1 MERRSGTS
9 LLIHLLHWP
18 ILALGPGKRLG
29 LWVQGCSIHCEGCIS
44 RATWPFDEKRA
55 VGVRKLLR
63 KIARVFETEH
73 LDGLTVSG
81 GEPFD
86 QGEAFPAFLKGLRKL
101 GINDVLVFSG
111 YKHDDLLAR
120 YPEIPELLTTLV
132 DSPFELGNETDAA
145 WKGSGN
151 QTMTLFRPEYQDRYS
166 RWAAAKKGGLQI
178 VSDAEIVAV
187 AGIPYQRDVPGIKE
201 KIANHIIFLHSR

>member
-1 MERRSGTS
+1 
-9 LLIHLLHWP
+9 
-18 ILALGPGKRLG
+18 
-29 LWVQGCSIHCEGCIS
+29 V
-44 RATWPFDEKRA
+44 D
-55 VGVRKLLR
+55 VRELLR
-63 KIARVFETEH
+63 TIAHAFETEL

-86 QGEAFPAFLKGLRKL
+86 QCKAFLPFLKALRKL
-101 GINDVLVFSG
+101 CINDVLVFSG
-111 YKHDDLLAR
+111 YKKDDLLAR

-132 DSPFELGNETDAA
+132 DSPFELGNETDAV

-166 RWAAAKKGGLQI
+166 RWASAKKGSLQM
-178 VSDAEIVAV
+178 VNDAETIAV

-201 KIANHIIFLHSR
+201 KIAKEIRGKGVKEDGACQNLPELRKTP

>member
-1 MERRSGTS
+1 
-9 LLIHLLHWP
+9 
-18 ILALGPGKRLG
+18 
-29 LWVQGCSIHCEGCIS
+29 V
-44 RATWPFDEKRA
+44 D
-55 VGVRKLLR
+55 VRKLLR
-63 KIARVFETEH
+63 KVAHVFETEP

-86 QGEAFPAFLKGLRKL
+86 QGEAFLPFLKGLRKL

-111 YKHDDLLAR
+111 YKKDDLLAR

-151 QTMTLFRPEYQDRYS
+151 QTMTLFRSEYQDRYS

-178 VSDAEIVAV
+178 VSGAETIAV
-187 AGIPYQRDVPGIKE
+187 AGIPYQRDVPAIKE
-201 KIANHIIFLHSR
+201 KIAEEIWRKGVKEDGACQNLPKLRKTS